1 MALNLEKLLI
11 FHALWNDF
19 IIIIIISYGLRKVE
33 GSMPCVSML
42 NMANN
47 KVVIHFVRALMYM
60 ANKQ

>member
-19 IIIIIISYGLRKVE
+19 IIIIIIIIIIISYGLRKVE

-42 NMANN
+42 NMA
-47 KVVIHFVRALMYM
+47 
-60 ANKQ
+60 KQ

>member
-42 NMANN
+42 NMA
-47 KVVIHFVRALMYM
+47 
-60 ANKQ
+60 KQ

>member
-1 MALNLEKLLI
+1 MALNLEKLLK

-42 NMANN
+42 NMA
-47 KVVIHFVRALMYM
+47 
-60 ANKQ
+60 KQ

>member
-1 MALNLEKLLI
+1 MALNLEKLLK

-19 IIIIIISYGLRKVE
+19 IIIIISYGLRKVE